1 MSEEYV
7 IVEKQ
12 ELTDIAD
19 ALRESTGGTDTYSVS
34 ELSDAAVTSI
44 LNSGGPGENGA
55 TFIPSVSEEGVI
67 SWTNDKGL
75 ENPEPVNIKGID
87 GLDGMDGVGISNIEK
102 TNGTGAAGTT
112 DTYTITMT
120 DDSTYTFDV
129 YNGKDGTV
137 VDGEGNSNIS
147 VDTTLTQ
154 SGMAADAKATG
165 DAIAAINNIT
175 VSDIMPE
182 SDIWIDTS
190 SSEVVNIPQI
200 DDTAI
205 NENDTWSSSKIS
217 STISSMTSID
227 DTTTSETSTW
237 SSSKIAEAINNMF
250 SSLPN
255 AEEASF

>member
-19 ALRESTGGTDTYSVS
+19 ALRESTGGTETYSVS

-44 LNSGGPGENGA
+44 LSSGVNVPGENGA
-55 TFIPSVSEEGVI
+55 TFIPNVSDDGII

-75 ENPEPVNIKGID
+75 ENPEPVNIKGVDGID
-87 GLDGMDGVGISNIEK
+87 GIGISNIEK
-102 TNGTGAAGTT
+102 TDGTGAAGTV

-129 YNGKDGTV
+129 YNGRDGAV

-147 VDTTLTQ
+147 VDATLTQ
-154 SGMAADAKATG
+154 SGMAADAKAAG
-165 DAIAAINNIT
+165 DAIAAVKT
-175 VSDIMPE
+175 VDVSDTEPNT
-182 SDIWIDTS
+182 DIWIDTS
-190 SSEVVNIPQI
+190 ATDVINIPQI
-200 DDTAI
+200 NDSNVSA
-205 NENDTWSSSKIS
+205 EDTWSSSKIS
-217 STISSMTSID
+217 SAISSMTSID